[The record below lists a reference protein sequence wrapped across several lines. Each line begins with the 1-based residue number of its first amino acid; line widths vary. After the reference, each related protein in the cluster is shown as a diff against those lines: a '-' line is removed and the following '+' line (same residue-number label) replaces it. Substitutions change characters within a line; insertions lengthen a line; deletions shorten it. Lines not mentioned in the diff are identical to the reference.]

1 MKCAD
6 HLNTVQIIG
15 VISTFLVEISNNDF
29 YGRKNI
35 SSFQCEF
42 LHCNALVNEYITL
55 KILIEKQIDFLEN
68 LQHS

>member
-1 MKCAD
+1 MSRSPEYSP
-6 HLNTVQIIG
+6 VYRG
-15 VISTFLVEISNNDF
+15 VEISNNDF